1 MIFRS
6 QPAGCLT
13 LTYCSLC
20 ETPLFFLKI
29 CRTKVRRSRPALP
42 QNCLLCYNN
51 HISLRSFSNPAFG
64 SLALRGCR
72 FITSSRSSY
81 NRRNCSMSGFFSAL
95 LEKQHQRFSIEGVW
109 DMKRK
114 ILLLTLLCAIIVFS
128 ILSSALSCTI
138 QPGPGGFSVT
148 VRNQHTWQTLWFYRN
163 GTRIAIINPMTNYV
177 RNDFIASDIVR
188 IWNADA
194 SVFLHD
200 IDLNDSWLVNGHLT
214 FTYTNTSGG
223 VIHVTAV
230 LDDER

>member
-81 NRRNCSMSGFFSAL
+81 NRRNCSTSGFFSAL

-163 GTRIAIINPMTNYV
+163 GTSP
-177 RNDFIASDIVR
+177 
-188 IWNADA
+188 
-194 SVFLHD
+194 
-200 IDLNDSWLVNGHLT
+200 T
-214 FTYTNTSGG
+214 F
-223 VIHVTAV
+223 
-230 LDDER
+230 D